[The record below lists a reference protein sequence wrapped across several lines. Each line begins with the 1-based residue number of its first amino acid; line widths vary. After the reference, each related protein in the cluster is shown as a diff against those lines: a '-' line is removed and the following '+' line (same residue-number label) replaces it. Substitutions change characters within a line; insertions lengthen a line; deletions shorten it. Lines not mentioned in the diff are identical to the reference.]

1 MKFKYDEIL
10 ISLRI
15 FLSIEFKKYKFSNKD
30 ISEVLGITPAA
41 ISQYLKGKRGKK
53 YDKVIDY
60 LKNNSNTKLLVDGFI
75 NDILKRREL
84 KLPLTEFYFI
94 NLVNDVY
101 SSLTG
106 VRVAEEVKKVK
117 LKTERIKA
125 ILKERINLEIE
136 AAQKCLNMASLV
148 KDEFLKL
155 LLRMIASDSIRH
167 ADILSMVLAKLEGKI
182 EIEYE
187 KLSKD
192 FVMDMLRN
200 EIEAKEISLKETVD
214 IDYPVVSL
222 LLESI
227 DMDEEKHA
235 TIIKKLQDLS

>member
-15 FLSIEFKKYKFSNKD
+15 FLSTEFKKYKFSNKD

-53 YDKVIDY
+53 YDKVIAY
-60 LKNNSNTKLLVDGFI
+60 LKNNSNTKLLVNGFI

-106 VRVAEEVKKVK
+106 VKVAEEVKKVK
-117 LKTERIKA
+117 LKTEQIKA

-200 EIEAKEISLKETVD
+200 EIEAKEISLKETVN
-214 IDYPVVSL
+214 IDYPIVSL

-227 DMDEEKHA
+227 DLDEEKHA

>member
-53 YDKVIDY
+53 YDNVIDY
-60 LKNNSNTKLLVDGFI
+60 LKNNLNIKLLIDEFI
-75 NDILKRREL
+75 NDILKRKEL
-84 KLPLTEFYFI
+84 KLPITEFYFI

-106 VRVAEEVKKVK
+106 VKVAEEVKKVK
-117 LKTERIKA
+117 LKTEQIKD

-200 EIEAKEISLKETVD
+200 EIEAKEISLKETVN
-214 IDYPVVSL
+214 IDYPIVSL